1 MKPFDLEAALKG
13 AKVVTKCGHNVK
25 IAGYNP
31 DAHLYQQVVG
41 WMGESAMKWSKK
53 GEYSHNDPFEL
64 YMAEIEPTERKEWIV
79 RIDFNNPEMNTI
91 AGPFMMK
98 EKAID
103 NLNEWNKAEF
113 KATIHEI
120 TIIE

>member
-1 MKPFDLEAALKG
+1 MTMKPFDLEAALKG

-79 RIDFNNPEMNTI
+79 RYVSPKEPTCTF
-91 AGPFMMK
+91 GPF
-98 EKAID
+98 ASAS
-103 NLNEWNKAEF
+103 LAESVA
-113 KATIHEI
+113 KGWCIGSATIHEI
-120 TIIE
+120 TITE